1 MVNKKYWRLKYSFS
15 IFETFYLLLILF
27 FSLYGRFSDYI
38 LDFILKITQ
47 VRFWV
52 IAIYLLLIYLIYYLL
67 VFPFHFYEDFIW
79 EHKFSLSNQGL
90 LSWFKDEF
98 KKGIIF
104 YILSLILFE
113 FFYFSLNF
121 SYGWILVSFFW
132 IIITIVLAKILPTL
146 IIPLFFKYK
155 KITDQSI
162 YQMIMDLA
170 QKMRIKI
177 LDIFEIDLSKMT
189 LKANAGLAGLGKN
202 KRVILADTLKDRYS
216 PDEIKVILAHE
227 FAHQKFSHLLKILF
241 LEAIFITFNFYLIFK
256 TVDFFLKKFNL
267 KDIKDLSCLPLIFIY
282 LIILEAIENP
292 IKNFISRNFERN
304 ADRLAIKTTGLK
316 DAFISLMEKLAQQ
329 NLSDTSPH
337 PLIKIFFFNHPPIE
351 ERINLAKSL
360 RDQG

>member
-1 MVNKKYWRLKYSFS
+1 
-15 IFETFYLLLILF
+15 
-27 FSLYGRFSDYI
+27 
-38 LDFILKITQ
+38 
-47 VRFWV
+47 
-52 IAIYLLLIYLIYYLL
+52 
-67 VFPFHFYEDFIW
+67 
-79 EHKFSLSNQGL
+79 
-90 LSWFKDEF
+90 
-98 KKGIIF
+98 
-104 YILSLILFE
+104 
-113 FFYFSLNF
+113 LNF

-155 KITDQSI
+155 KITDQNI

-189 LKANAGLAGLGKN
+189 LKANAGLVGLGKN